1 MGFYRLTTQVGKL
14 RSKIF
19 NDLAPLI
26 TEGSLQE
33 AFAGFTIRNRT
44 YHIWPVFQLFLH
56 QVATNGSCSEAIS
69 WGIAQGLLPINT
81 SPNTS
86 SYCTARNRWP
96 ERSLKEF
103 AFSVGKAVGSNAR
116 ANDLL
121 RGRRVKVADGTSV
134 LLQDTAENQH
144 EYAQSSEQKPGC
156 GFPIMYVCGLMDLAS
171 GAMLDASVC
180 GGQGNER
187 SLFRELW
194 CSLDAGDIV
203 LGDRGLISYADF
215 AMLLKRGVD
224 VVMRQRPGSF
234 HRMEKLKLGPG
245 DWLVFWPLPK
255 KLGKWVGI
263 DELPPMLVVRAV
275 EHKIGSEDGEE
286 KDAVIFTTL
295 LNRKLYPGKR
305 LVELYRRRW
314 DMELAFRHIKTSM
327 NLEMLKCKTPKR
339 CRCEL
344 WMGLLAYNII
354 RGVMLDAARKAKASP
369 TNISFTGTM
378 HHMRNFGFAIHF
390 NDDPKWAYRLL
401 LDQILTVQVGKRP
414 GRKEP
419 RKLKRRNKQYSWL
432 TEPRRTAPRAVL
444 RA

>member
-44 YHIWPVFQLFLH
+44 YHIWPVFQIFLH
-56 QVATNGSCSEAIS
+56 QVATNGSCS
-69 WGIAQGLLPINT
+69 
-81 SPNTS
+81 
-86 SYCTARNRWP
+86 
-96 ERSLKEF
+96 
-103 AFSVGKAVGSNAR
+103 
-116 ANDLL
+116 D
-121 RGRRVKVADGTSV
+121 
-134 LLQDTAENQH
+134 
-144 EYAQSSEQKPGC
+144 
-156 GFPIMYVCGLMDLAS
+156 
-171 GAMLDASVC
+171 
-180 GGQGNER
+180 
-187 SLFRELW
+187 
-194 CSLDAGDIV
+194 
-203 LGDRGLISYADF
+203 
-215 AMLLKRGVD
+215 
-224 VVMRQRPGSF
+224 
-234 HRMEKLKLGPG
+234 
-245 DWLVFWPLPK
+245 
-255 KLGKWVGI
+255 
-263 DELPPMLVVRAV
+263 
-275 EHKIGSEDGEE
+275 DGEE

-295 LNRKLYPGKR
+295 LNRKLYPKR
-305 LVELYRRRW
+305 ELAEFYRRRW

-378 HHMRNFGFAIHF
+378 HHLRNFGFAVIF
-390 NDDPKWAYRLL
+390 NDDPRSAYTILL
-401 LDQILTVQVGKRP
+401 NHILVVQVRKRP
-414 GRKEP
+414 GRMEP

-432 TEPRRTAPRAVL
+432 TEPRKTATRAVL